1 MNHPCYSL
9 EEHFS
14 KGQTILSFNIEDIHY
29 KAPYDESSIHRHNF
43 YEIYLFDRGGGKHTI
58 EFDTFDI
65 KDQSVS
71 VVFPRQF
78 HQLKITKETK
88 GIVIM
93 FSEELFC
100 SEILRKELRAYCI
113 DLQLKLNNLQLD
125 NSQYKE
131 IAEQCNM
138 IQDLFKDLNIIKN
151 EQIRH
156 IIKIT
161 LLKLMDISKFSVLT
175 QRDTSDA
182 NIFLEFSNLVD
193 SQFKDVR
200 LVSEYAEKMGLS
212 TKKLNALT
220 KKIGGQT
227 ALQVIHERILQEAKH
242 LLAFTSMSHK
252 EIAYELKFDSPSA
265 FNKFIHSKTNSSPS
279 ELQSKLTQ
287 IYNKGA

>member
-1 MNHPCYSL
+1 MDHPCYSL

-43 YEIYLFDRGGGKHTI
+43 YEIYLFETGGGSHTI
-58 EFDTFDI
+58 EFDIFEI
-65 KDQSVS
+65 KDQSIS

-78 HQLKITKETK
+78 HQLDITKDTK
-88 GIVIM
+88 GTVIM

-100 SEILRKELRAYCI
+100 SDILRKELRAYCI
-113 DLQLKLNNLQLD
+113 DLQVKLNNLQLD
-125 NSQYKE
+125 DTQFKE
-131 IAEQCNM
+131 ITDQSNM
-138 IQDLFKDLNIIKN
+138 IQELFKDLNIIKN

-161 LLKLMDISKFSVLT
+161 LLKLMDISKFDVLS
-175 QRDTSDA
+175 QRDASDA
-182 NIFLEFSNLVD
+182 NTFLEFSNMVD
-193 SQFKDVR
+193 NQFHDVR
-200 LVSEYAEKMGLS
+200 LVSEYSEQMGLS

-220 KKIGGQT
+220 KKISGQT
-227 ALQVIHERILQEAKH
+227 ALQVIHERILQESKH

-252 EIAYELKFDSPSA
+252 EIAYKLKFDSPSA
-265 FNKFIHSKTNSSPS
+265 FNKFIHAKTDTSPS